1 MEDAMSKSEETR
13 SIRSMLATILSLA
26 VMVSM
31 AAMLAG
37 QAHAAKNFRF
47 TMQNMFS
54 LNHPISVAI
63 NQMAADLKKES
74 GGRINIQVL
83 PSGALVKGPSI
94 FESVGMGSIDMGT
107 TCSCY
112 HGGILPVAATSFALP
127 GDPRGVQEIIN
138 FIQKDEVMDFLR
150 KAYATQG
157 VFFGAPLVMDGYT
170 IVSKKPIEKWE
181 DLKKMKVR
189 ASGTIAKTLKEMGI
203 PTVFI
208 PFSEIYVALSRGT
221 IDAEI
226 SGNHAESFLAKT
238 YEVAKYQTT
247 PEISGA
253 QNCEVIMNQERWDE
267 LPDDLKSMFK
277 TAFKNCSAQV
287 AQLFADEN
295 KEVIGKMEG
304 QGARFISLPKD
315 VMNRWTQTAVELWAE
330 ELAKDE
336 LSAQYIELVK
346 NDLKS
351 LGYDL

>member
-1 MEDAMSKSEETR
+1 MSKPKETR
-13 SIRSMLATILSLA
+13 SIRFMLVTILSLA
-26 VMVSM
+26 VIAGVT
-31 AAMLAG
+31 AMSPLPA
-37 QAHAAKNFRF
+37 QAAKKYRF

-63 NQMAADLKKES
+63 NQMAADLKKDS

-83 PSGALVKGPSI
+83 PAGALIKGPSI
-94 FESVGMGSIDMGT
+94 FEAVGMGSIDMGT

-150 KAYATQG
+150 KAYATKG

-170 IVSKKPIEKWE
+170 IVSKKPINKWE

-189 ASGTIAKTLKEMGI
+189 ASGTIAKTLKKMGI

-253 QNCEVIMNQERWDE
+253 QNCEVIMNQERWAE
-267 LPDDLKSMFK
+267 LPDDLKAMFK
-277 TAFKNCSAQV
+277 TAFKNCSAHV

-304 QGARFISLPKD
+304 QGAQFIALPKE
-315 VMNRWTQTAVELWAE
+315 VMNRWTQTAVELWSE

-346 NDLKS
+346 KDLKS
-351 LGYDL
+351 IGYDL